1 MSSDLLVRRAVAVNP
16 STPIEV
22 LVMLWQDPEV
32 RGDVESNPLWSFQP
46 ATFTLG
52 DLEGLP
58 SNVVQQLIKHSDPSV
73 REIAAKAGLGDVTDW
88 LSDLDPNVVA
98 AYSESILRQEYP
110 NPAVEVN
117 EALKSCVGKVPDDL
131 DRERPALFVRAPQEQ
146 SGTFSHLKE
155 VGSSPGMIER
165 KFVNHGKGLAQP
177 TVVQTPDRT
186 IEQTFSNPC
195 VSGEYPQKSTEEL
208 EVKIG
213 GYAAPERVKLG
224 SMDDLWQRDP
234 VSPLNV
240 AVSHKE

>member
-1 MSSDLLVRRAVAVNP
+1 MFKLACETRQVGVLRSLAVSSDLLVRRAVAVNP

-22 LVMLWQDPEV
+22 LIGLWRDPEV

-73 REIAAKAGLGDVTDW
+73 RELAARAGLGDVTDW

-117 EALKSCVGKVPDDL
+117 EALKSYVGHVPDDL
-131 DRERPALFVRAPQEQ
+131 DRERPALFVRPDQARFLENRDQ
-146 SGTFSHLKE
+146 SYY
-155 VGSSPGMIER
+155 
-165 KFVNHGKGLAQP
+165 Q
-177 TVVQTPDRT
+177 VQALDSERT
-186 IEQTFSNPC
+186 IERQFVNPC